1 MKKVLITGAAGFLG
15 SHLCDRF
22 LKEGCEV
29 IGMDNLLTGNIKNI
43 EHLFPREDFTFYHH
57 DVTKFVHVPEKLDY
71 IFPYLDFFTANLHK
85 VHLESSVRP
94 LAKICELL
102 VISYYSK
109 EANTT
114 KEAITTKNLEQITE
128 ACFDWL
134 IGDYKVAPKAYSMTS
149 LLLLG
154 RTYDWVHPEL
164 KNIVEQNYATGSA
177 AYKARGRMVL
187 AKIKSYAAT

>member
-1 MKKVLITGAAGFLG
+1 
-15 SHLCDRF
+15 
-22 LKEGCEV
+22 
-29 IGMDNLLTGNIKNI
+29 MDKTELYNLLDYVN
-43 EHLFPREDFTFYHH
+43 HSREKRMEMSQFVLNNKELGRPILDIGFEVDNPISSKACWILEFTAR
-57 DVTKFVHVPEKLDY
+57 EKLDY

-164 KNIVEQNYATGSA
+164 KIIVEQNYATGSA

-187 AKIKSYAAT
+187 AKIK